1 LTLIDDLHAREILD
15 SRGNPTV
22 EVDVALKGGV
32 LGRAAV
38 PSGAST
44 GTLEALELRDGDPL
58 RFGGKG
64 VERAVAAVNGE
75 IRSVL
80 VGCDALDQ
88 KAIDRR
94 LIDLDGT
101 PTKSRLGANAILG
114 VSMAVARAAAAA
126 NGQPLYRYLKTGAS
140 AMTLPIPMINVI
152 NGGAHASNA
161 LDFQEFMLVPQG
173 APTFKEAI
181 RWSAET
187 FHALKGLL
195 RDRGE
200 NTGVG
205 DEGGYAPNLT
215 HPSDAL
221 QLLVSAIAKAGY
233 RSATDIALAMDPA
246 ASELYRDGRYTFPKS
261 GLPAL
266 TTSEMVGLL
275 AQLTIEFPVVSI
287 EDGLAED
294 DWGGWRVLTERLGD
308 QILLV
313 GDDIFVTNPAIIAKG
328 IAAKIGNAV
337 LIKLNQIGTVTE
349 TLQAIA
355 VAHQAHY
362 TTVISHRS
370 GETEDTFIADFAVA
384 TGAKYIKTGSV
395 ARSERV
401 AKYNRLLR
409 IEEELGPAAHY
420 AGNVG
425 KARS

>member
-1 LTLIDDLHAREILD
+1 MTLIDDLHAREILD